1 MSVCYGSDYSDD
13 ETLLGV
19 IEMFKSKA
27 AIKYEQKL
35 IDQNTQEVTEKISV
49 DIARNLKDVLSDEVI
64 AQKTGL
70 DIEIV
75 KNL

>member
-70 DIEIV
+70 DIEVV